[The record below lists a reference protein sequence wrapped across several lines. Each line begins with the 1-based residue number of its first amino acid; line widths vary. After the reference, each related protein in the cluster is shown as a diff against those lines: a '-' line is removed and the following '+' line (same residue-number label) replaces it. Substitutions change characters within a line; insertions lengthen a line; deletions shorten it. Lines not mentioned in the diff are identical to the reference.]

1 MMFPN
6 QAEYVAEERRKEIE
20 RELRRAHM
28 FKSLPRRQAW
38 WSLVLRKSVNWV
50 GVQMVQVGTRLQ
62 SPLLT
67 GQVLASVATNS
78 DSCLGKEC

>member
-38 WSLVLRKSVNWV
+38 WSLVFRKSVNLGRCTNGAGWHPAAKPPSNWPSI
-50 GVQMVQVGTRLQ
+50 GVCR
-62 SPLLT
+62 
-67 GQVLASVATNS
+67 N
-78 DSCLGKEC
+78 EFR